1 MGRIKINRKKYPQV
15 GETFYWKDED
25 NDIHEAT
32 CMKIEGEDIDTLET
46 MFFIYISNNGGGTF
60 VTESD
65 IVDSNSKE
73 VIEFKKKQAKQKVN
87 EIIEYLSREEI
98 HTIVYSALRKSYN
111 EDDASNILETLVDKT
126 NYE

>member
-1 MGRIKINRKKYPQV
+1 MKTNIKFPKV
-15 GETFYWKDED
+15 GDIFYWEDED
-25 NDIHEAT
+25 NNIHEAI

-46 MFFIYISNNGGGTF
+46 MFFTYISENGGGCF

-65 IVDSNSKE
+65 IVDSNSEK

-87 EIIEYLSREEI
+87 EIIQYLSQEEI
-98 HTIVYSALRKSYN
+98 HTIVYSALRKSYS
-111 EDDASNILETLVDKT
+111 EDDTSNILETLIDKN

>member
-1 MGRIKINRKKYPQV
+1 MGRIKNIEKKYPKV

-25 NDIHEAT
+25 NNIHEET

-46 MFFIYISNNGGGTF
+46 MFFTYISKNGGGCF

-73 VIEFKKKQAKQKVN
+73 VIEFKKRQDKEKIK
-87 EIIEYLSREEI
+87 EISDYLSREEI
-98 HTIVYSALRKSYN
+98 R
-111 EDDASNILETLVDKT
+111 DILFKKLVDNAFTRNEAYKILHILGS
-126 NYE
+126 

>member
-1 MGRIKINRKKYPQV
+1 MKTNIKFPKV
-15 GETFYWKDED
+15 GDIFYWED
-25 NDIHEAT
+25 GDNNIHEAI

-46 MFFIYISNNGGGTF
+46 MFFTYISENGGGCF

-87 EIIEYLSREEI
+87 EIIQYLSQEEI
-98 HTIVYSALRKSYN
+98 HTIVYSALRKSYS
-111 EDDASNILETLVDKT
+111 EDDASNILEILIDKN